1 MDREGNVDGTGIVIA
16 FWVFAAMTV
25 GAALLVVVLRNLFH
39 AALALIIAFAGM
51 AGLFVTLSAD
61 FLAVGQVL
69 IYVGAISILIIFA
82 LMLTPLAGRHN
93 GESRYALPAGGAAV
107 GLAAVVIY
115 AVLNVNWPVRG
126 GEGFDE
132 TAALLGEAL
141 LDTWVLPFEVASVL
155 LLAAM
160 IGAIVL
166 VRGDGE

>member
-1 MDREGNVDGTGIVIA
+1 MDDTGIVIA
-16 FWVFAAMTV
+16 FWVFAVMTV
-25 GAALLVVVLRNLFH
+25 GSALLVVALRNLFH
-39 AALALIIAFAGM
+39 AALALVVAFAGM

-82 LMLTPLAGRHN
+82 LMLTPLAGRRN
-93 GESRYALPAGGAAV
+93 AESGYALPAAAGAV
-107 GLAAVVIY
+107 GVAGLVIY
-115 AVLNVNWPVRG
+115 TVLNVDWPVRE
-126 GEGFDE
+126 GEGFEE
-132 TAALLGEAL
+132 TASLLGEAL